1 MTIIDVIFNPIL
13 GWLLYLDPLLAII
26 AVSFILAVIIT
37 LIYKWVTDQ
46 RLMKELKDDIKSLQ
60 NEMKQYKENPTK
72 MLEIQKKAMD
82 KNMQYMMQSLR
93 PTLVTFI
100 PIILIF
106 AWMNAHMAFYP
117 IQPNTEFTTTL
128 EFDKAVNGN
137 VTLKN
142 EDLTF
147 ITNSTQKIADGKA
160 QWKLKGNEGNYVL
173 EYKYKEKSYFQDLTI
188 TSAKDYRDVL
198 VRTNEKELKTL
209 RIDNEAIK
217 PLNLFGW
224 KIGWLGS
231 YIIFSILF
239 SILTRKMFNVY

>member
-1 MTIIDVIFNPIL
+1 MTFIDTIFDPIL
-13 GWLLYLDPLLAII
+13 GWLLYMDSLLAII
-26 AVSFILAVIIT
+26 IISFILAVIIT

-46 RLMKELKDDIKSLQ
+46 KLMKGLKDEIKSLQ
-60 NEMKQYKENPTK
+60 KEMKANKDNASK

-82 KNMQYMMQSLR
+82 KNMQYMMQSLK

-106 AWMNAHMAFYP
+106 AWMNSHMAFFP
-117 IQPNTEFTTTL
+117 ITPDTEFTTTL
-128 EFDKAVNGN
+128 EFDPKIIGEA
-137 VTLKN
+137 TLKN
-142 EDLTF
+142 NDLIF
-147 ITNSTQKIADGKA
+147 ITNNTQKISDGKA
-160 QWKLKGNEGNYVL
+160 SWTLKGKEGNYVL

-188 TSAKDYRDVL
+188 TNTKDYRETMVN
-198 VRTNEKELKTL
+198 TAEKELKVL
-209 RIDNEAIK
+209 RINNEAIK

-224 KIGWLGS
+224 RIGWLGT